1 MKQRVREQRRG
12 PKVVLAVED
21 SANQQKG
28 DKGTEAW
35 KPPRAAYHCV
45 YSKKGINVKHRRTLS
60 VTREEKS
67 ALKQMLS
74 TCR

>member
-1 MKQRVREQRRG
+1 M
-12 PKVVLAVED
+12 LAVED

-28 DKGTEAW
+28 DNGPEACM
-35 KPPRAAYHCV
+35 PPRAAYHCV
-45 YSKKGINVKHRRTLS
+45 YSKKGINVQHRWTLS